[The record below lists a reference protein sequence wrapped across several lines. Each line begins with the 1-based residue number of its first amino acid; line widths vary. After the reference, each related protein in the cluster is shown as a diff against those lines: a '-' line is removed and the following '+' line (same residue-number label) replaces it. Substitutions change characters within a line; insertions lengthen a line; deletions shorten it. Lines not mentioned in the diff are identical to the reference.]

1 MIQVR
6 NQASLKGN
14 SFFRNYGNSF
24 NDLPRVCAAHRSPGT
39 VTGQQEKD
47 PWIQGAAM
55 DGGSDAFVV
64 QPFPEDSGAVQENVC
79 ELLGTSS
86 SGGRRHLFPEG
97 WSYLCKF

>member
-14 SFFRNYGNSF
+14 SFFVTMAIRSMISRGYV
-24 NDLPRVCAAHRSPGT
+24 LHIVPR
-39 VTGQQEKD
+39 GQERDNKNKD
-47 PWIQGAAM
+47 PGIQGVAM
-55 DGGSDAFVV
+55 GGGSGAFVV